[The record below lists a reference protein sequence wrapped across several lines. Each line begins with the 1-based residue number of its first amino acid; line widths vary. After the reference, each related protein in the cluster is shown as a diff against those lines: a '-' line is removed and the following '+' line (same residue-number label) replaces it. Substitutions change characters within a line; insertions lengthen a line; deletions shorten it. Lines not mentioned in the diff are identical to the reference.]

1 MHAIASAVRYA
12 EFAQRKMFLA
22 LSHIKEP
29 KRLET
34 AIGSLWSAYMAV
46 LATLSLQFA
55 QIVALALGLAETI
68 KPSFARVLSGL
79 LELAID
85 PKLWKWIPTII
96 NSTLNL
102 LVVYIAWKVAEIL
115 ASVYSG
121 LRGGRMFAIALMGFI
136 IDMDLINWIPLIPET
151 VRENIA
157 SWFEEEKDE
166 EGNVTGYNGYLDEV
180 LGYTL
185 AAVGVY
191 SQISSGFN
199 IAFPLNLVFMPLTIV
214 EWFLRYQIASTAAG

>member
-1 MHAIASAVRYA
+1 M
-12 EFAQRKMFLA
+12 
-22 LSHIKEP
+22 
-29 KRLET
+29 
-34 AIGSLWSAYMAV
+34 
-46 LATLSLQFA
+46 
-55 QIVALALGLAETI
+55 
-68 KPSFARVLSGL
+68 
-79 LELAID
+79 
-85 PKLWKWIPTII
+85 
-96 NSTLNL
+96 
-102 LVVYIAWKVAEIL
+102 
-115 ASVYSG
+115 
-121 LRGGRMFAIALMGFI
+121 
-136 IDMDLINWIPLIPET
+136 IPET

-199 IAFPLNLVFMPLTIV
+199 IGFPLNLVFMPLTSV